1 MKEKLIYIKTVR
13 NILSRKINI
22 RSTYKIM
29 NEILFKF
36 MIIGFLF
43 PIPLNNKMNFIRNNF
58 SNITVKING
67 TGHKKI
73 FSDSI
78 FTSSY
83 PKQVYI
89 NGIRQNIVNYTYDL
103 NETENL
109 ILLVW
114 NDGFNGCNNMFSG
127 CKDISEIDVSN
138 FNFSTVTDF
147 SSMFSRCSNL
157 TSISFSNFYA
167 PKAKFFDYMFSNC
180 SRLGSIDLSN
190 FKMSSPLLTQ
200 YMFNNCTSLSSI
212 NLSNF
217 RTSNIVSMDR
227 LFSGCSS
234 LSSINLSNFD
244 DIWIICLIDAL
255 I

>member
-1 MKEKLIYIKTVR
+1 
-13 NILSRKINI
+13 
-22 RSTYKIM
+22 M

-43 PIPLNNKMNFIRNNF
+43 PIPLNNKMNFIGNNF

-78 FTSSY
+78 STFSY

-114 NDGFNGCNNMFSG
+114 DDGFNDCDQMFSR
-127 CKDISEIDVSN
+127 CRDISEIDVST
-138 FNFSTVTDF
+138 FNFSSVIYFD
-147 SSMFSRCSNL
+147 SMFYGCSNL
-157 TSISFSNFYA
+157 TSINFSNFYVPNFPRIFA
-167 PKAKFFDYMFSNC
+167 NVKF
-180 SRLGSIDLSN
+180 
-190 FKMSSPLLTQ
+190 
-200 YMFNNCTSLSSI
+200 
-212 NLSNF
+212 
-217 RTSNIVSMDR
+217 
-227 LFSGCSS
+227 
-234 LSSINLSNFD
+234 
-244 DIWIICLIDAL
+244 
-255 I
+255 